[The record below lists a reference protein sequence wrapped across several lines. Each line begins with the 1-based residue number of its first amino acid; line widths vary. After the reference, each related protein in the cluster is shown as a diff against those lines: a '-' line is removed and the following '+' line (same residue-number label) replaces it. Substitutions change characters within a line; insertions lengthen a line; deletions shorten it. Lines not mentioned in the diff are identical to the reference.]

1 MTPLVVTLNRTS
13 SIMTPSST
21 RRSGAIA
28 LAVALAV
35 CALANGAQ
43 AQAPTATRG
52 GRPLSLDDA
61 LRLAVQQSEIVRI
74 ARAGVLRSSG
84 QQYQARSQYL
94 PQVNGSVGYIR
105 TLQSQFQ
112 GLTTPTAPD
121 TTGPQFSAVC
131 APNIASNA
139 TQSERDAALAQAST
153 CQSGGAFDFSKSG
166 FGAANQWAFGL
177 SVSQNVFTGGRITGQ
192 IRAANAARNSAEI
205 EVAAQ
210 HAQVALDVTNAYYTA
225 ALTDQLVRIQQS
237 SLTQTDEILRQT
249 RLARQV
255 GNQSEFELLR
265 AQVTRDNQVPVLIQ
279 RKSDREVAYLRLKQL
294 LNIPLDDSLDLTTPI
309 EEPNGPTM
317 PAFNVNGR
325 MLSSAAADTNLS
337 DRAPVRQIDLN
348 VRALEGQL
356 LAAKAER
363 VPTISINTA
372 YQRLFFPVTAFPS
385 LNDYRQNWT
394 IGVTASIPIFT
405 GGRIRGDNM
414 IAQANLDEA
423 RERAQQTRE
432 LAALDTRVALNTY
445 TQAEA
450 AWRASQG
457 TAEQASRAYSIDQI
471 RYSEGLSTQT
481 DLTQSRILLEQ
492 AVVNRVSAARD
503 FAIARMRLALLRD
516 LPLQGAGAGTT
527 PGASITGTAAGAALG
542 QGAQQFQQQQI
553 QQQRTTTS
561 AALVS
566 GQPGGVQP

>member
-1 MTPLVVTLNRTS
+1 MTPT
-13 SIMTPSST
+13 ST
-21 RRSGAIA
+21 RRSGTFVF
-28 LAVALAV
+28 AVALAV

-43 AQAPTATRG
+43 AQAPSATRAAA
-52 GRPLSLDDA
+52 RPLSLDDA
-61 LRLAVQQSEIVRI
+61 LRLAVQQSEAIQI
-74 ARAGVLRSSG
+74 ARAGVLRTSG

-94 PQVNGSVGYIR
+94 PQVNGTVGYIR

-112 GLTTPTAPD
+112 GLNAAPPPD
-121 TTGPQFSAVC
+121 TTGPAFAAVC
-131 APNIASNA
+131 APNIPANA
-139 TQSERDAALAQAST
+139 TPSDRDAALAQAST
-153 CQSGGAFDFSKSG
+153 CRSSGGFDFTKTG

-192 IRAANAARNSAEI
+192 IRAANAVRNAAEI

-210 HAQVALDVTNAYYTA
+210 NAQLALDVTNAYYTA

-265 AQVTRDNQVPVLIQ
+265 AQVTRDNQVPVLIL

-294 LNIPLDDSLDLTTPI
+294 LNIPLSDSLDLTTPI
-309 EEPNGPTM
+309 EEPNGPVM
-317 PAFNVNGR
+317 PAFSVNGR
-325 MLSSAAADTNLS
+325 MLSSVAADTNLS
-337 DRAPVRQIDLN
+337 DRAPVREIDLN

-356 LAAKAER
+356 LVAKAER
-363 VPTISINTA
+363 VPTVSITTA

-394 IGVTASIPIFT
+394 IGVTASLPIFT

-414 IAQANLDEA
+414 IAQANLDEGRA
-423 RERAQQTRE
+423 RAQQTRE
-432 LAALDTRVALNTY
+432 LAALDTRIALNTY
-445 TQAEA
+445 EQAEA

-457 TAEQASRAYSIDQI
+457 TAEQAQRAYSIDQI

-481 DLTQSRILLEQ
+481 DLTQSRLLLEQ

-516 LPLQGAGAGTT
+516 LPLQTGGAATQS
-527 PGASITGTAAGAALG
+527 PGASITGSAASAALG
-542 QGAQQFQQQQI
+542 QGAQALQQTQQQP
-553 QQQRTTTS
+553 RTTTTS
-561 AALVS
+561 ATSVS
-566 GQPGGVQP
+566 GQTGGVQP

>member
-1 MTPLVVTLNRTS
+1 MTPT
-13 SIMTPSST
+13 ST
-21 RRSGAIA
+21 RRSSTFV

-35 CALANGAQ
+35 CAPLVEGGAQ
-43 AQAPTATRG
+43 SQAPSTARAG
-52 GRPLSLDDA
+52 VRPLSLDEA
-61 LRLAVQQSEIVRI
+61 LRLGEAQSEAVQI
-74 ARAGVLRSSG
+74 ARAGAQRTHG

-112 GLTTPTAPD
+112 GLNSAPPPD
-121 TTGPQFSAVC
+121 TTGPVFSAVC
-131 APNIASNA
+131 APNIPANA
-139 TQSERDAALAQAST
+139 TQADRDAALAQAST
-153 CQSGGAFDFSKSG
+153 CRSSGGFDFTKTG

-177 SVSQNVFTGGRITGQ
+177 SASQNIFTGGRITGQ
-192 IRAANAARNSAEI
+192 VRAANAARNAAEI

-210 HAQVALDVTNAYYTA
+210 RAQIALDVTNAYYTA

-237 SLTQTDEILRQT
+237 SLTQTEEILRQT

-294 LNIPLDDSLDLTTPI
+294 LNIPLDDSLDLSTPI
-309 EEPNGPTM
+309 EEPNGPTI
-317 PAFNVNGR
+317 PAVAVNGR
-325 MLSSAAADTNLS
+325 MLSSAVTDTNIS
-337 DRAPVRQIDLN
+337 DRAPVREIDLN

-356 LAAKAER
+356 IVAKAER
-363 VPTISINTA
+363 VPTVAINTA

-394 IGVTASIPIFT
+394 IGVTASIPIFA

-414 IAQANLDEA
+414 IAQANLDEGRA
-423 RERAQQTRE
+423 RAQQTRE

-445 TQAEA
+445 QQAEA

-457 TAEQASRAYSIDQI
+457 TAEQAQRAYSIDQI

-481 DLTQSRILLEQ
+481 DLTQSRLLLEQ

-516 LPLQGAGAGTT
+516 LPLQAGGAGT
-527 PGASITGTAAGAALG
+527 PGASVTGTAASAALG
-542 QGAQQFQQQQI
+542 QGAQQFQQQQ
-553 QQQRTTTS
+553 QQQRTTTTS
-561 AALVS
+561 ASLVG
-566 GQPGGVQP
+566 GQTGGVQP